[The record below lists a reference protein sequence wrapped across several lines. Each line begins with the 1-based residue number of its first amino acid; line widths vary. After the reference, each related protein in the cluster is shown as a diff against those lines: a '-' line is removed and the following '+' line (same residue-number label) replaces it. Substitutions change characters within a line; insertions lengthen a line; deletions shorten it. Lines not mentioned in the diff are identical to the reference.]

1 MYEDLE
7 RVNALHI
14 WDFTVWR
21 RDDGALVIRG
31 SNDFTYSHH
40 VEMVFSGVTF
50 CDLPEEFS
58 HAEFRLG
65 SSDVDDDGVERWR
78 VYVTAESMLVIRS
91 DDYEIRAAGLTVE
104 IGTVFYYD
112 RKDLKPGQ
120 RVASWV
126 KRT

>member
-1 MYEDLE
+1 VQDDLD
-7 RVNALHI
+7 RVNDLHI
-14 WDFTVWR
+14 WDFTAVR
-21 RDDGALVIRG
+21 REDGTLLILG
-31 SNDFTYSHH
+31 SNDFTCYHYL
-40 VEMVFSGVTF
+40 EMEFSGVTD

-78 VYVTAESMLVIRS
+78 VYVTAESMLVVRS
-91 DDYEIRAAGLTVE
+91 DDYEIRAAGLTVKL
-104 IGTVFYYD
+104 GHVFYYD

-120 RVASWV
+120 TIAPWV